1 LTGNVIVAD
10 GRQLTEPAYVE
21 RVCGGRVFRDGRTDF
36 KGFFT
41 ITIGPY
47 APRLSAEGSAETS
60 GMGNSPF
67 GSRSQDNVF
76 SVQNTLISCELRAS
90 LAGFRSS
97 SIRMPT
103 EALGNQVGPVNVG
116 TIVLEKM
123 GESQGT
129 TVSATSLKASKDAKK
144 AYDKG
149 HQAIERKKLPEAQ
162 QDLEKAV
169 QLYPQYAAAWLDLGW
184 LYGQQQQLD
193 KARNAFTQ
201 AETADERF
209 VAAYVG
215 LASVALRESK
225 WQEAATWSSRA
236 TEMDGVDF
244 PAAFYYN
251 ALANYRL
258 GNMDQ
263 AEKSARKAEALGAQN
278 SFPQVS
284 LLLGMVLANRGDY
297 AAAADQLRLYLKAA
311 PTAPNADAV
320 RQQLANVES
329 TGAAESKAQAAPTD
343 K

>member
-1 LTGNVIVAD
+1 MTSYRTLRFPTILLLAVGVPCALLGQTKGSGGSNTGGSRGTISSPSTAPRPSLTPTVILTGNVIVAN
-10 GRQLTEPAYVE
+10 GRQITEPAYIE
-21 RVCGGRVFRDGRTDF
+21 RVCNGRVFRDGRTDS

-47 APRLSAEGSAETS
+47 APRLSAEGSAE
-60 GMGNSPF
+60 
-67 GSRSQDNVF
+67 
-76 SVQNTLISCELRAS
+76 IS
-90 LAGFRSS
+90 
-97 SIRMPT
+97 
-103 EALGNQVGPVNVG
+103 
-116 TIVLEKM
+116 
-123 GESQGT
+123 
-129 TVSATSLKASKDAKK
+129 
-144 AYDKG
+144 
-149 HQAIERKKLPEAQ
+149 
-162 QDLEKAV
+162 
-169 QLYPQYAAAWLDLGW
+169 
-184 LYGQQQQLD
+184 
-193 KARNAFTQ
+193 
-201 AETADERF
+201 
-209 VAAYVG
+209 G

-284 LLLGMVLANRGDY
+284 LLLGTVLVNRGDY

-329 TGAAESKAQAAPTD
+329 AGAAESKAQAAPTA